1 MFKKNKRKTKNSA
14 DTLMEKELTR
24 EDIMQQRL
32 KHTEDRKIA
41 QMEKIEQKKQ
51 MLLEKQLKK
60 QQEKE
65 FILQTKLAL
74 QDEKNIRKQSNVNL
88 HVLNK
93 SNNNYVDKLA
103 YVQSALDNNLLRLDR
118 ENNVINTVEQH
129 KESVEKEIERIE
141 QERQKELED
150 NNTIQTI
157 LLQKKQTI
165 QTALDELSDLSI
177 KTNTEYD
184 KLQENK
190 NVKQFEL
197 DQAEIKLSLLRKFA

>member
-1 MFKKNKRKTKNSA
+1 MGT
-14 DTLMEKELTR
+14 ELAR

-32 KHTEDRKIA
+32 KNTGDRKVA
-41 QMEKIEQKKQ
+41 QMVKIEKKKQ
-51 MLLEKQLKK
+51 MLLEKQFKK

-74 QDEKNIRKQSNVNL
+74 LDEKNIRKQSNVNL

-150 NNTIQTI
+150 NNTIQNI

-165 QTALDELSDLSI
+165 QTALDELSDLRI

-184 KLQENK
+184 KLQ
-190 NVKQFEL
+190 
-197 DQAEIKLSLLRKFA
+197 

>member
-1 MFKKNKRKTKNSA
+1 
-14 DTLMEKELTR
+14 
-24 EDIMQQRL
+24 MQQRL
-32 KHTEDRKIA
+32 KNTGDRKVA
-41 QMEKIEQKKQ
+41 QMVKIEKKKQ
-51 MLLEKQLKK
+51 MLLEKQFKK

-74 QDEKNIRKQSNVNL
+74 LDEKNIRKQSNVNL

-150 NNTIQTI
+150 NNTIQNI

-165 QTALDELSDLSI
+165 QTALDELSDLRI

-184 KLQENK
+184 KLQ
-190 NVKQFEL
+190 
-197 DQAEIKLSLLRKFA
+197 